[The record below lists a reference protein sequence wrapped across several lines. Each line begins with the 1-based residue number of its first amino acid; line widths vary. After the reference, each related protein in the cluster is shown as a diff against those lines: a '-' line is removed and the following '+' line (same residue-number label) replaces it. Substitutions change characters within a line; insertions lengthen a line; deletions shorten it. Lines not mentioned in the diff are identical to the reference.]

1 LLTAYSSC
9 YSRQYQITGN
19 EMEWNTQDKTSVEKK
34 WNGIHKKNFNS
45 YTSVYRSNFIFSLF
59 RAEENYRFVCAFS
72 TVLTMHDNSVQN
84 QFYRLISAFTQVL
97 IKFRS
102 QESCQ
107 SYKQTIGIHG
117 NSWMSVQNWSHKK
130 TGPIQSTNHF
140 ISITNHIMLLNE
152 VSNTPEQ

>member
-1 LLTAYSSC
+1 MKSALGNMLYRQTTSIDQWSYAWASEVQNNITLLTAYSSC

-107 SYKQTIGIHG
+107 SYKQTI
-117 NSWMSVQNWSHKK
+117 
-130 TGPIQSTNHF
+130 
-140 ISITNHIMLLNE
+140 L
-152 VSNTPEQ
+152 